1 MANNKEVIEIE
12 VVSNSA
18 DQIKNIKTQLR
29 EANAELLKVR
39 DTFGETSIEAI
50 NAAKKVAELK
60 DAIGDAKDMANA
72 FQPGGGFQAVAEA
85 GAVAAGGF
93 AAAEGA
99 MALFGAESE
108 DLQKVLVKVQGAMA
122 LSQGLSG
129 LANAG
134 DALKNLK
141 AVIVASYTSI
151 VAAKAADTTATEVN
165 TVAENSNL
173 LTKAKNAAAT
183 AISTVATGAQTV
195 ATTIATGAQWLW
207 NAAMAANPIGA
218 VVAAVAALVAGIYFL
233 VDAMATSSAEAKKNE
248 EMIKKN
254 AAAFDKQK
262 AAAEKSSTALET
274 HNQHQYDLAKASGA
288 SAEELRKLS
297 VQHAKE
303 ASELAYKNTML
314 ARTTFLRERD
324 TLATLTANGATDEA
338 IKAQKKLTDDTWAE
352 FNKQRDNY
360 YKTKEDIKAIERKNE
375 VEVTQEETNR
385 REKRKE
391 QSKKNGEEDAA
402 KKKKDLDTI
411 AEIQKQA
418 NNVVDDLGKT
428 EREKELEAV
437 DDKNKEKL
445 ALLKQYGKDTSNLEI
460 EILNEKNN
468 INLKYDDKEREAKR
482 VKDEKEKED
491 NAKKA
496 KDKLDFM
503 EQFKEQEK
511 EFNDLKTEEEIE
523 ALRLANERKLN
534 QQMEDD
540 LKKGAAMGL
549 SEEELQ
555 KIRDAYAG
563 KKRENDEAAA
573 TAEEDLAKRKTDILF
588 SIAQSGVSMMDSLA
602 QIGLIK
608 GKAAQKAQKALTL
621 AQIGRDT
628 ASAISSLVKGSEATG
643 SAAGPGYLPV
653 KIATFTAGLVP
664 ILANIAKA
672 KQLLSSDGGGGGSV
686 SPAAAPSISTPPQ
699 APTFNV
705 VGNSGVNQL
714 AQTIA
719 GQGANQQPIQAYVV
733 SGQVTTAQSLDRN
746 RVDNA
751 SMG

>member
-12 VVSNSA
+12 VVSNSSE
-18 DQIKNIKTQLR
+18 QIKNIKIQLR

-39 DTFGETSIEAI
+39 DTFGETSVEAI
-50 NAAKKVAELK
+50 NAARKVAELK
-60 DAIGDAKDMANA
+60 DAIGDANDMANA
-72 FQPGGGFQAVAEA
+72 FKPGGGFQAVAEA

-108 DLQKVLVKVQGAMA
+108 DLQKVLVKVQSAMA
-122 LSQGLSG
+122 LSQGLSS

-134 DALKNLK
+134 DAFKNLK
-141 AVIVASYTSI
+141 AVVVATYASI

-173 LTKAKNAAAT
+173 LTKAKNTAAT
-183 AISTVATGAQTV
+183 VVSTIATGAQTA
-195 ATTIATGAQWLW
+195 ATTIATGVQWLW

-218 VVAAVAALVAGIYFL
+218 LVAVVAALVAGIYFL
-233 VDAMATSSAEAKKNE
+233 VDAMSTSSAEAKKNE

-288 SAEELRKLS
+288 SAEELRKLALE
-297 VQHAKE
+297 HAKE

-338 IKAQKKLTDDTWAE
+338 IKAQKKLTDDTWEE
-352 FNKQRDNY
+352 FQKQRNNY
-360 YKTKEDIKAIERKNE
+360 YKSKEDIKAVERKNE
-375 VEVTQEETNR
+375 VEVVQEQTNR
-385 REKRKE
+385 REKRKD
-391 QSKKNGEEDAA
+391 QIKKDGDEDAA
-402 KKKKDLDTI
+402 KKKEDLKKI
-411 AEIQKQA
+411 SEIEKTARTA
-418 NNVVDDLGKT
+418 NEEMLLSD
-428 EREKELEAV
+428 REKELKRV
-437 DDKNKEKL
+437 GDKHAEEL
-445 ALLKQYGKDTSNLEI
+445 ALLKKYGKDTTDLEI
-460 EILNEKNN
+460 QIMNEKND
-468 INLKYDDKEREAKR
+468 INVKYDNKERELKKAKEEQD
-482 VKDEKEKED
+482 KADA
-491 NAKKA
+491 AKTA
-496 KDKLDFM
+496 KDKLDFLA
-503 EQFKEQEK
+503 QFKEQEK
-511 EFNDLKTEEEIE
+511 QFSDMKTAEEVE
-523 ALRLANERKLN
+523 ALRLANEEKLRVE
-534 QQMEDD
+534 QEAAI
-540 LKKGAAMGL
+540 KKAQALGATQ
-549 SEEELQ
+549 EE
-555 KIRDAYAG
+555 IDRINTFYTT
-563 KKRENDEAAA
+563 KKKENDEAAA
-573 TAEEDLAKRKTDILF
+573 FAEEDLARKKTEILF
-588 SIAQSGVSMMDSLA
+588 SIASNGVSMLDSLSKL
-602 QIGLIK
+602 GLIK
-608 GKAAQKAQKALTL
+608 GKAAQTAQKALTL
-621 AQIGRDT
+621 AQIGKDT

-643 SAAGPGYLPV
+643 SAAGPAYLPV
-653 KIATFTAGLVP
+653 KVATFAAGLVP

-672 KQLLSSDGGGGGSV
+672 KQLLSSDGGGGSV
-686 SPAAAPSISTPPQ
+686 SPAAAPTVSTPPQ

-751 SMG
+751 TMG